1 MHAHEYIVYYQQKTS
16 QTWRHTA
23 FLVPVA
29 KNIHWHNG
37 KQPQNCDMSLAK
49 PVLQNYVNL

>member
-49 PVLQNYVNL
+49 SVLQNYVNL